1 MRHLIFISLCSL
13 LWTACGNT
21 DNDFDAS
28 GTFEATEILVSSEAN
43 GKIMEL
49 NIEEGD
55 RLDAG
60 AIVGY
65 VDSTQ
70 LFLRKM
76 QLSASLRSVDIRK
89 PDIRKQ
95 IAVLEQ
101 QISPETTGCP
111 ILLFK
116 QDDGRCRRRGG
127 GPAISDHAIG

>member
-13 LWTACGNT
+13 LWMACGNT

-43 GKIMEL
+43 GKIMKL

-76 QLSASLRSVDIRK
+76 
-89 PDIRKQ
+89 
-95 IAVLEQ
+95 
-101 QISPETTGCP
+101 
-111 ILLFK
+111 
-116 QDDGRCRRRGG
+116 
-127 GPAISDHAIG
+127 

>member
-101 QISPETTGCP
+101 QPPRPRPSSSDKRIWCAPKRVTKSNWTIS
-111 ILLFK
+111 
-116 QDDGRCRRRGG
+116 
-127 GPAISDHAIG
+127 

>member
-89 PDIRKQ
+89 PLSWNNKSPRLRPSNSDRKTWC
-95 IAVLEQ
+95 VRKRVTKSNWT
-101 QISPETTGCP
+101 IS
-111 ILLFK
+111 
-116 QDDGRCRRRGG
+116 
-127 GPAISDHAIG
+127 

>member
-55 RLDAG
+55 R
-60 AIVGY
+60 
-65 VDSTQ
+65 
-70 LFLRKM
+70 
-76 QLSASLRSVDIRK
+76 
-89 PDIRKQ
+89 
-95 IAVLEQ
+95 
-101 QISPETTGCP
+101 
-111 ILLFK
+111 
-116 QDDGRCRRRGG
+116 
-127 GPAISDHAIG
+127 

>member
-1 MRHLIFISLCSL
+1 MIYETFDFISLCSL

-101 QISPETTGCP
+101 QIATAKTEQQRQENLVRAKRVTKSNWT
-111 ILLFK
+111 
-116 QDDGRCRRRGG
+116 
-127 GPAISDHAIG
+127 IS

>member
-1 MRHLIFISLCSL
+1 MRHLILISLCSL

-70 LFLRKM
+70 LF
-76 QLSASLRSVDIRK
+76 SAEDATLCQPSL
-89 PDIRKQ
+89 
-95 IAVLEQ
+95 
-101 QISPETTGCP
+101 
-111 ILLFK
+111 
-116 QDDGRCRRRGG
+116 GRYSQAGY
-127 GPAISDHAIG
+127 P

>member
-1 MRHLIFISLCSL
+1 
-13 LWTACGNT
+13 
-21 DNDFDAS
+21 
-28 GTFEATEILVSSEAN
+28 
-43 GKIMEL
+43 MEL

-101 QISPETTGCP
+101 QIATAKTEQSDKRIWCVRKRVTKSNWT
-111 ILLFK
+111 
-116 QDDGRCRRRGG
+116 
-127 GPAISDHAIG
+127 IS

>member
-60 AIVGY
+60 AIVP
-65 VDSTQ
+65 S
-70 LFLRKM
+70 FF
-76 QLSASLRSVDIRK
+76 
-89 PDIRKQ
+89 
-95 IAVLEQ
+95 
-101 QISPETTGCP
+101 C
-111 ILLFK
+111 
-116 QDDGRCRRRGG
+116 GRCNSL
-127 GPAISDHAIG
+127 PAFAR

>member
-55 RLDAG
+55 RLDA
-60 AIVGY
+60 APSWV
-65 VDSTQ
+65 TW
-70 LFLRKM
+70 
-76 QLSASLRSVDIRK
+76 
-89 PDIRKQ
+89 
-95 IAVLEQ
+95 IAP
-101 QISPETTGCP
+101 SFFC
-111 ILLFK
+111 
-116 QDDGRCRRRGG
+116 GRCNSL
-127 GPAISDHAIG
+127 PAFAR

>member
-60 AIVGY
+60 AIVEENTPEEIF
-65 VDSTQ
+65 DHPKSERLQT
-70 LFLRKM
+70 FLAK
-76 QLSASLRSVDIRK
+76 
-89 PDIRKQ
+89 
-95 IAVLEQ
+95 VL
-101 QISPETTGCP
+101 
-111 ILLFK
+111 
-116 QDDGRCRRRGG
+116 
-127 GPAISDHAIG
+127 

>member
-1 MRHLIFISLCSL
+1 MRHLILISLCSL

-101 QISPETTGCP
+101 QIATAKTE
-111 ILLFK
+111 
-116 QDDGRCRRRGG
+116 
-127 GPAISDHAIG
+127 